1 VGRPAY
7 LVAKANGDHSMPGT
21 RATPEDVYGKDGLQD
36 PRDTVNADLR
46 QVQLPAVQSNTPRYH
61 V

>member
-1 VGRPAY
+1 VGHPAY

-36 PRDTVNADLR
+36 PRDMVNADLR
-46 QVQLPAVQSNTPRYH
+46 QVQLPAV
-61 V
+61 